1 MSKLINLNYAVHSV
15 RIELINNDPWFCLA
29 DVCEI
34 LGISNS
40 RDVVNRLDAKGVGKI
55 DIPVQ
60 QSVTGTQEMNFINEP
75 NLYRVIFRSN
85 KAEATKFQD
94 WVFNEVLPTIRKT
107 GSYSATPPQPATI
120 DGYMDRELRNQMTD
134 IVRYFRN
141 SSNQVSAKLW
151 EMIKSQLHIQRI
163 TDMSRND
170 YPAVIDWLK
179 NFQTAAYQNYLRE
192 CDVENQLIKAA
203 AAIKLEHLQEFNLIE
218 EKVKKNAKVLTLL

>member
-1 MSKLINLNYAVHSV
+1 MSKLINLNYAIHSV
-15 RIELINNDPWFCLA
+15 RIELINNNPWFCLV

-34 LGISNS
+34 LSITNH
-40 RDVVNRLDAKGVGKI
+40 RNVTTRLDEKGVRSMDTLTKGGNQLLTF
-55 DIPVQ
+55 V
-60 QSVTGTQEMNFINEP
+60 NEP
-75 NLYRVIFRSN
+75 NLYRVIFQSR
-85 KAEATKFQD
+85 KEEATKFQD

-107 GSYSATPPQPATI
+107 GNYSATPPQPVTI

-203 AAIKLEHLQEFNLIE
+203 AAIKLENLQEFNLIQ

>member
-1 MSKLINLNYAVHSV
+1 MSKLISLNYAIHSV
-15 RIELINNDPWFCLA
+15 RIELINDDPWFCLT

-34 LGISNS
+34 LEIQNS
-40 RDVVNRLDAKGVGKI
+40 RQLADRLDQDGVCKI
-55 DIPVQ
+55 YITDNL
-60 QSVTGTQEMNFINEP
+60 GRKQEVNFINEP
-75 NLYRVIFRSN
+75 NLYAVIFRSN
-85 KAEATKFQD
+85 KAEAKKFQK
-94 WVFNEVLPTIRKT
+94 WVFNDVLPTIRKT
-107 GSYSATPPQPATI
+107 GSYSVTPPQPVTI
-120 DGYMDRELRNQMTD
+120 DGYMDKELRDQMDD

-151 EMIKSQLHIQRI
+151 VMIKSQLHIQRI

-192 CDVENQLIKAA
+192 CEVENQLIKAA
-203 AAIKLEHLQEFNLIE
+203 AAIKLENLQEFNLIQ

>member
-15 RIELINNDPWFCLA
+15 RIELINNDPWFCLR
-29 DVCEI
+29 DVCDILEI
-34 LGISNS
+34 VKPENVVTRLEEKGTCKIGIPTNGGNQ
-40 RDVVNRLDAKGVGKI
+40 DVI
-55 DIPVQ
+55 
-60 QSVTGTQEMNFINEP
+60 FINEP

-120 DGYMDRELRNQMTD
+120 DGYMDKELRNQMTD

-203 AAIKLEHLQEFNLIE
+203 ATIKLENLQEFNLIQ